1 LRILD
6 HAQVVLPDY
15 VHCAQEAEYGAI
27 TDAHLLI
34 DEEVSLVEGLRTL
47 ELEDVR
53 LLPVDDQGP
62 LSSVDEVDASHLDKH
77 GLLDG

>member
-1 LRILD
+1 MRILY

-15 VHCAQEAEYGAI
+15 VHCAKEPEYGPI

-34 DEEVSLVEGLRTL
+34 DEEVSLVEGLRAL
-47 ELEDVR
+47 ELEDAR

-62 LSSVDEVDASHLDKH
+62 LSIIDEVDASYLDKH